1 MFKQIYDMLQ
11 LDDYY
16 GIAKDIDVLKGINK
30 YPASISDS
38 LKNAKRK
45 ILSK

>member
-16 GIAKDIDVLKGINK
+16 GIDKDIDVLKGVNK
-30 YPASISDS
+30 YPETFKDS
-38 LKNAKRK
+38 LKKAKRK
-45 ILSK
+45 ILTK